1 MVLIFIVE
9 FWSTLGLPWW
19 FSGNKLPA
27 SAGDVGLSPGS
38 GRSPGKGNGDPLQYG
53 CLRNPLARGAWWV
66 IQSMGLQ
73 KSQIQLSD

>member
-1 MVLIFIVE
+1 MYWYYLHCKDEEDFPSGSVVKNMPANAGNMGLIP
-9 FWSTLGLPWW
+9 GL
-19 FSGNKLPA
+19 
-27 SAGDVGLSPGS
+27 